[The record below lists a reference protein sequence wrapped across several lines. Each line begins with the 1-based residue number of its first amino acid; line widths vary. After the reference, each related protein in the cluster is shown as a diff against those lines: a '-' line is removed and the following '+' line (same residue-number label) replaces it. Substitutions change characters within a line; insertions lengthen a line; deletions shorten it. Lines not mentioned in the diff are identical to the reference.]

1 MPESGEIS
9 QENKD
14 AVVNG
19 DAASDAGGG
28 EPATAARKNISEK
41 ELDDLIAQASN
52 QPSGKPEDSQSGVSD
67 ADAAPYDFEKVL
79 PAEFSGKDR
88 NIKMLMDVN
97 LNLRVELGR
106 RKMNIEDILRLGRG
120 SVVELDKLA
129 GDSLDILVN
138 NRLVAR
144 GEVLVLNDNF
154 CIRVT
159 SIVSPGGDAPQ
170 PRQRLEASGK

>member
-1 MPESGEIS
+1 MPENGEIS

-14 AVVNG
+14 AVVS
-19 DAASDAGGG
+19 DDTASEAEGV
-28 EPATAARKNISEK
+28 EPTATAQENISEG
-41 ELDDLIAQASN
+41 ELDELITQAAQKPADTQSESD
-52 QPSGKPEDSQSGVSD
+52 PSAEPF
-67 ADAAPYDFEKVL
+67 DFAEVQ
-79 PAEFSGKDR
+79 PAESNGKDR

-106 RKMNIEDILRLGRG
+106 RKMNIEDILRLAQG

-159 SIVSPGGDAPQ
+159 SIVPPEESHKD
-170 PRQRLEASGK
+170 